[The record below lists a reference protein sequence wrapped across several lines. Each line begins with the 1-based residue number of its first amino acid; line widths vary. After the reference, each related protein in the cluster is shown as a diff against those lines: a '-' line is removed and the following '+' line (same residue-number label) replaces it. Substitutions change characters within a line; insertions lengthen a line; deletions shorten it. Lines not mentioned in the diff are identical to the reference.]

1 MYPSSSQTIILY
13 TPLTL
18 ANGSQLTEIALRE
31 PTVRDRILRE
41 KDRGSEGE
49 KDARMLAL
57 LCNMNEEDIYAL
69 TAADYLQ
76 LEEAFNVFML
86 PPSKRPKQRSSPDS
100 AS

>member
-1 MYPSSSQTIILY
+1 MYPANSKTITLY

-18 ANGSQLTEIALRE
+18 ANGSQLTEVAMRE
-31 PTVRDRILRE
+31 PTVRDRITRE

-57 LCNMNEEDIYAL
+57 LCSMNEQDVYAL

-76 LEEAFNVFML
+76 LEEPFNVFML
-86 PPSKRPKQRSSPDS
+86 PPDKRPKVKS
-100 AS
+100 AKA

>member
-1 MYPSSSQTIILY
+1 MYPANSKTITLY
-13 TPLTL
+13 TPLPL
-18 ANGSQLTEIALRE
+18 ANGSPLTEVAMRE
-31 PTVRDRILRE
+31 PTVRDRITRE

-57 LCNMNEEDIYAL
+57 LCNMNEQDVYAL

-86 PPSKRPKQRSSPDS
+86 PPDKRPKAKSDE
-100 AS
+100 A

>member
-1 MYPSSSQTIILY
+1 MYPANSKTITLY

-18 ANGSQLTEIALRE
+18 ANGSQLTEVAMRE
-31 PTVRDRILRE
+31 STVRDRITRE

-57 LCNMNEEDIYAL
+57 LCGMNEQDVYAL

-86 PPSKRPKQRSSPDS
+86 PPDKRPKAKSDE
-100 AS
+100 A

>member
-1 MYPSSSQTIILY
+1 MYPANSKTITLY
-13 TPLTL
+13 TPLIL
-18 ANGSQLTEIALRE
+18 ANGSQLTEVAMRE
-31 PTVRDRILRE
+31 PTVRDRITRE

-57 LCNMNEEDIYAL
+57 LCGMNEQDVYAL

-86 PPSKRPKQRSSPDS
+86 PPDKRPKAKSDE
-100 AS
+100 A

>member
-1 MYPSSSQTIILY
+1 MYPSSLTTIPLY

-18 ANGSQLTEIALRE
+18 QNGTQLTEVTMRE
-31 PTVRDRILRE
+31 PTVRDRIIRE

-57 LCNMNEEDIYAL
+57 LCNMNEQDVYAL

-76 LEEAFNVFML
+76 LEEVFNVFML
-86 PPSKRPKQRSSPDS
+86 PPDKRPKPKSSGV
-100 AS
+100 

>member
-1 MYPSSSQTIILY
+1 MYPANSKTITLY

-18 ANGSQLTEIALRE
+18 ANGSQLTEVAMCE
-31 PTVRDRILRE
+31 PTVRDRITRE

-57 LCNMNEEDIYAL
+57 LCNMNEQDVYAL

-86 PPSKRPKQRSSPDS
+86 PPDKRPKPKSDE
-100 AS
+100 A